1 MLIFADDK
9 TNLQTMI
16 QTKRVYLK
24 ADPSDGYRILVDRLW
39 PRGMRKEEA
48 QIDLWLKEAAP
59 SNELRKWFNHIP
71 ERFDEFSRRYLA
83 ELQDS
88 GALDTLRRI
97 TSEHATT
104 TLLYAAKDESHNNA
118 IVLKQLLG

>member
-1 MLIFADDK
+1 
-9 TNLQTMI
+9 MI

-71 ERFDEFSRRYLA
+71 ERFDEFSKRYLA

-88 GALDTLRRI
+88 GALDTLQRI